1 MKSSLRRARTA
12 GALAALLALSA
23 VAGTAPAQAHDAL
36 ASSSPANGQTITTN
50 PGKVSI
56 TLTNA
61 PDTRLPG
68 SNTITVTAPDGHVV
82 SAGEPTVDG
91 NTLSTEADIDH
102 PGKHTVEW
110 RAVSADGH
118 PIDGTFS
125 FTYTPEEAGASEG
138 TGHSE
143 GAGTHQESS
152 APATAP
158 APAAATTP
166 APETQAATPA
176 SAQSAGNAGLF
187 IGLGAVLLV
196 LVAVGAYLIGR
207 RTKAAASK
215 TD

>member
-1 MKSSLRRARTA
+1 VKTSLRRARTA

-23 VAGTAPAQAHDAL
+23 VAGTVPAQAHDAL

-68 SNTITVTAPDGHVV
+68 SNSIKVTAPDGHVV
-82 SAGEPTVDG
+82 SAGEPTADG
-91 NTLSTEADIDH
+91 NTLSTDADIDH

-125 FTYTPEEAGASEG
+125 FTDTPEPGASEG
-138 TGHSE
+138 TGHAE
-143 GAGTHQESS
+143 GTGTHEGS
-152 APATAP
+152 AATTAP
-158 APAAATTP
+158 AAAAATTP
-166 APETQAATPA
+166 SPEAQAATPA
-176 SAQSAGNAGLF
+176 AAQSADNAGLF

-215 TD
+215 AD